1 LLLAEPD
8 VTEQRSTSGH
18 VNRRVICFW
27 RVFTAIR
34 DPGNM

>member
-1 LLLAEPD
+1 LLLVEPD

-18 VNRRVICFW
+18 VNR
-27 RVFTAIR
+27 VFTAIR